1 MDYLSRPAY
10 FVDGKPKIQKG
21 STCGCSSGVALLSL
35 TLRNDPAT
43 LHVLCSYAPW
53 LQGSLSMSMHICE
66 SPFPFLQETSE
77 AVVSPRPA
85 ASWGVLLGAHVA
97 GRAPRITQ
105 GSFTPQYV
113 WQTFCSTSTR

>member
-1 MDYLSRPAY
+1 M
-10 FVDGKPKIQKG
+10 
-21 STCGCSSGVALLSL
+21 

-43 LHVLCSYAPW
+43 LHVGYA
-53 LQGSLSMSMHICE
+53 LALGSLSLSMHICK

-77 AVVSPRPA
+77 VVVSPRLA

-105 GSFTPQYV
+105 GSFTLQYA